1 MAQETSSGRQ
11 KASLET
17 AAAAE
22 PRLPDTLA
30 FMRLLWKVDHGLRSM
45 SKRMQSRI
53 GITAPQRL
61 ALRIVGKFPGL
72 MPSELADLMYLDRG
86 TLSGI
91 VERLVGQ
98 ELLTREP
105 HADDGRSVTLQLT
118 ERGHEFAR
126 LTSGTVEAS
135 VRRAL
140 GKLPRS
146 KVESASEVL
155 EAIAAELEREQRG
168 DANGSSRSE

>member
-1 MAQETSSGRQ
+1 MARETSSSGQ
-11 KASLET
+11 KAATET
-17 AAAAE
+17 PLTE
-22 PRLPDTLA
+22 RRLPDTLA

-45 SKRMQSRI
+45 SKRMQSKI

-72 MPSELADLMYLDRG
+72 MPSELAELMYLDRG

-91 VERLVGQ
+91 VERLVVQ
-98 ELLTREP
+98 DLMTREP
-105 HADDGRSVTLQLT
+105 HADDGRSVTLQLSD
-118 ERGHEFAR
+118 RGHEFAR
-126 LTSGTVEAS
+126 LTAGTVEAS

-146 KVESASEVL
+146 KVEIASEVL
-155 EAIAAELEREQRG
+155 EAIAAELEREERG
-168 DANGSSRSE
+168 DGSASRSE